1 MHINYLKRFLYLL
14 ITGFVLSISLWQCKS
29 HVKTGTMV
37 NAPVNQSYIDDP
49 ESDSIIAPYKT
60 ILDQQMN
67 VVLNNAIVDLEKG
80 RPESKLGNLISDL
93 SMEIAASYY
102 KPDDDVEIDFCLL
115 NKGGLRTTIPEG
127 PITLGL
133 VYQVMPF
140 ENELVVVTISPEN
153 VNVLFDYLAQKG
165 GEPISHATMGIKEGK
180 PVNVL
185 INGEPIDNNRNY
197 KVLTSD
203 YLARGGDKMYFFL
216 EPIAYEKAGI
226 KLRDAIVVYLEKM
239 AIKNQSINAKIEGRI
254 YYEQ

>member
-1 MHINYLKRFLYLL
+1 MNNHQKRFLYLL
-14 ITGFVLSISLWQCKS
+14 TTSIVLSLSVWQCKS

-49 ESDSIIAPYKT
+49 GSDAIIAPYKT

-80 RPESKLGNLISDL
+80 RPESKLGNLVSDL

-102 KPDDDVEIDFCLL
+102 KPDDGVEIDFCLL
-115 NKGGLRTTIPEG
+115 NKGGLRTTIPKG
-127 PITLGL
+127 PVTLGL

-140 ENELVVVTISPEN
+140 ENELVVVTISSES
-153 VNVLFDYLAQKG
+153 VNILFEYLAQKG
-165 GEPISHATMGIKEGK
+165 GEPISHATMGIKDGK
-180 PVNVL
+180 AIDVL
-185 INGEPIDNNRNY
+185 INGEPIDNSRDY

-203 YLARGGDKMYFFL
+203 YLARGGDKMNFFL
-216 EPIAYEKAGI
+216 DPIAYEKVGI
-226 KLRDAIVVYLEKM
+226 KLRDAIIVHFEKM
-239 AIKNQSINAKIEGRI
+239 ALKNQAINAKIEGRI